1 MADEMASALNALA
14 REAARV
20 ARQNPRTTDFTRNI
34 LSSALREVLACFPV
48 YRTYIDLN
56 DAPTADDRRDLDWA
70 LAQARKNEPEIDASV
85 FDFVGALI
93 SGDLVAQP
101 RSGFSRHK
109 ALRCAMKLQQ
119 YSGPVMA
126 KSLEDTAFYR
136 YNRFI
141 ALNEVGG
148 QPDRFGISLAAFHN
162 ANARRAEHWPDTML
176 GTSTHDTKRGED
188 TRARLAVLS
197 EIPEEWARNVEAWSR
212 ILRARRGDET
222 SGDAP
227 PERTMNTSS
236 IRCSWALADRAAAGL
251 TWPTVLKTYTERI
264 KVALTKSLREAK
276 TYDDLGQPN
285 AAYESAM
292 LSFADLALDPEHRQL
307 SLNILP
313 FMERVARWA
322 AQHAR
327 ADRFEAHLA
336 GSADIYQGAE
346 LGISAVDPDN
356 RRAVDYGQ
364 RAKCLEELGDALQ
377 QGLQPTWRLF
387 SAIGRMGASK
397 MAVIAAL
404 LTFRRQSR
412 YLQRT
417 AVINLSSLKEKKPM
431 RSARFCAAVAPAP
444 CWWRPLAFLRG
455 VKRWQARRHTSN
467 LPPPLSGRRWRNLLS
482 REEGDRCPKACS
494 NGIAANPG
502 CSIGDTVVGGLGKVG
517 R

>member
-1 MADEMASALNALA
+1 MSLLSSGTLDGLRIDHIDGLLDPKGYLRRLREKAGLDFYLIVEKILAAHEALRPDWPVQGTTGYEFANLVLGILIDPAGEQGFDQAYRSFAGERRSFPQIVHACKLRIMADEMASEFNALA

-34 LSSALREVLACFPV
+34 LSSALRELLACFPV

-141 ALNEVGG
+141 AINVVGG
-148 QPDRFGISLAAFHN
+148 QPDRFGISLAAFHK
-162 ANARRAEHWPDTML
+162 ANARRAEHWPWNTML
-176 GTSTHDTKRGED
+176 CTSTHYTKRGED

-197 EIPEEWARNVEAWSR
+197 EIPEEWTRSVEAWSR
-212 ILRARRGDET
+212 ILGARRGDAN
-222 SGDAP
+222 GDAP
-227 PERTMNTSS
+227 PDRNEEYLFYQMLVG
-236 IRCSWALADRAAAGL
+236 SWPLELLKLGEAAA
-251 TWPTVLKTYTERI
+251 LKIYTERI

-276 TYDDLGQPN
+276 THTTWAAPN

-292 LSFADLALDPEHRQL
+292 LSFADLALDPEHSGSFLLTVPPVRGAGGTL
-307 SLNILP
+307 G
-313 FMERVARWA
+313 R

-327 ADRFEAHLA
+327 ADRFEADLA
-336 GSADIYQGAE
+336 GSA
-346 LGISAVDPDN
+346 
-356 RRAVDYGQ
+356 
-364 RAKCLEELGDALQ
+364 
-377 QGLQPTWRLF
+377 
-387 SAIGRMGASK
+387 
-397 MAVIAAL
+397 
-404 LTFRRQSR
+404 
-412 YLQRT
+412 
-417 AVINLSSLKEKKPM
+417 
-431 RSARFCAAVAPAP
+431 
-444 CWWRPLAFLRG
+444 
-455 VKRWQARRHTSN
+455 RH
-467 LPPPLSGRRWRNLLS
+467 LPGS
-482 REEGDRCPKACS
+482 
-494 NGIAANPG
+494 
-502 CSIGDTVVGGLGKVG
+502 
-517 R
+517 